1 VTLPFAWAKKK
12 FLSVTKRSEGDLL
25 AGVILEQKLEDQL
38 REISYAIVNRKKHYA
53 PCKNMMFYG
62 PPGTGKTLF
71 AKKLAMQSGL
81 EYAVMVGSDIA
92 PLGPLAVT
100 ELNNIFDW
108 AENQTNG
115 MILFIDEADAFL
127 RNRQENDMSEYMRHT
142 INSFLYRTGSPSDKV
157 IIVMAT
163 NCPDQLDE
171 AVHDRIDEVV
181 GFKRPTQKER

>member
-1 VTLPFAWAKKK
+1 MTLPFAWAKKK
-12 FLSVTKRSEGDLL
+12 TLSFTKRSEADLL
-25 AGVILEQKLEDQL
+25 SGVILEQKLEDQL

-108 AENQTNG
+108 AEN
-115 MILFIDEADAFL
+115 
-127 RNRQENDMSEYMRHT
+127 
-142 INSFLYRTGSPSDKV
+142 
-157 IIVMAT
+157 
-163 NCPDQLDE
+163 
-171 AVHDRIDEVV
+171 
-181 GFKRPTQKER
+181 